1 MAEKPTIPDFPTLP
15 DFSLMITQAC
25 EVVASVRGIPYDF
38 NGTLSLE
45 NKFVVLFKTVKEMFE
60 AQDELVKSYKAL
72 YDFVNTYFANINI
85 QDAVNKKLDEML
97 ADGTLENIIGF
108 WLYGGYS
115 LWVGD
120 SYVQANS
127 LGSEKNKRFSTLVS
141 TYLRTT
147 ELNYAIGGTGFSTDN
162 NFLSQLQT
170 AYTENSGNADKIKYV
185 FIAGGRNDA
194 YLNPNY
200 SYAQITNSVL
210 PTFNY
215 AKSKFPNAIIVAIP
229 MMFDSTEMPRVYRQ
243 WKAGILNAINSF
255 NCVKISDT
263 SFLFRGDSSF
273 ILDDNV
279 HPTAFGHAVLSSA
292 ICSALKGGNYLPF
305 RQSELTD
312 IQNFNNPLT
321 FYQNGLICG
330 CNAQFTTS
338 SIISGKFYEK
348 TQVGFLGYL
357 GVLANI
363 PVYNLTDKTISYIQY
378 KCIHSNSTHNFTLT
392 LATIGDLLP
401 EKTYLINYSNWL
413 YSPF

>member
-1 MAEKPTIPDFPTLP
+1 MAEKPTIPDFPNLP
-15 DFSLMITQAC
+15 DFGHMITQAC

-72 YDFVNTYFANINI
+72 YDFVNTYFDNINI

-200 SYAQITNSVL
+200 SYAQIKNSVL
-210 PTFNY
+210 PTFTY

-229 MMFDSTEMPRVYRQ
+229 MMFDSGEMPRVYRF
-243 WKAGILNAINSF
+243 WKAGILNAINTF

-279 HPTAFGHAVLSSA
+279 HPTAYGHAVLSSA

-305 RQSELTD
+305 RQSDLTD

-378 KCIHSNSTHNFTLT
+378 KCIHSSSTHNFTLT
-392 LATIGDLLP
+392 LTTIGDLLP